1 MVILEVPIVPDG
13 IFYYS
18 LSTLLTGAL
27 VWIIGRYVAK
37 QSDLLEYLVKND
49 VRQDARL
56 DHHDEEIIEMKARK

>member
-1 MVILEVPIVPDG
+1 MVLLEVLVPDG

-56 DHHDEEIIEMKARK
+56 DHHDEEIIELKAKK